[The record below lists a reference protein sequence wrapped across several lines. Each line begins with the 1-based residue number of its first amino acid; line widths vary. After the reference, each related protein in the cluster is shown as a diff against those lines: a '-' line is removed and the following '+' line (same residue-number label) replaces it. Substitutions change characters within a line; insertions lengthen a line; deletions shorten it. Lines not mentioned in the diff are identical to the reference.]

1 MLKTAGTAPPVRVA
15 VETAAV
21 SLVVVWI
28 DWYAYHLARF
38 RALIENRELGPTVAG
53 IELVGGA
60 GVHAGYKFREERSAS
75 LPVETLFPGAA
86 WQDVSGAALA
96 IRVWNRLNRLNP
108 SVVLI
113 PGYYTLPA
121 IAAALWARFKRR
133 RPVLMTE
140 STADDRPRH
149 WWKEAPKRLL
159 LHLLFDWA
167 VAGGASHR
175 RYLTHLGF
183 RSTRIA
189 RFYDVVDNAFFRERA
204 EALRKHY
211 RAEDFDL
218 PERYFLFVG
227 RLAAEKNVDELLAAY
242 LAYRRRGGA
251 WSLVLVGDGPRRQ
264 ALEAAAAASGFS
276 GIHFEGLKKSASLPQ
291 YYAFAGCF
299 VLPSRREPWGL
310 VVNEAM
316 ASGLPVIVSRQC
328 GCAEDLVADRG
339 NGFVFDAS
347 APGELENRLLAVS
360 TLSRRELGEMGARS
374 ANVIAR
380 FSPEAWAAEVA
391 RIANEKPL

>member
-1 MLKTAGTAPPVRVA
+1 MLKTELTTQPPRA
-15 VETAAV
+15 KNDRADV

-38 RALIENRELGPTVAG
+38 HALLDSRELGGRVTG

-60 GVHAGYKFREERSAS
+60 GVHAGYKFREERSVS

-86 WQDVSGAALA
+86 WQDISGLALAAAL
-96 IRVWNRLNRLNP
+96 WNRLNKINP

-121 IAAALWARFKRR
+121 IAAALWTKLKRR
-133 RPVLMTE
+133 RSVLMTE
-140 STADDRPRH
+140 STADDHPRH
-149 WWKEAPKRLL
+149 WWREAPKRFLL
-159 LHLLFDWA
+159 RSLFDWA
-167 VAGGASHR
+167 VAGGAPHR
-175 RYLTHLGF
+175 RYLTRLGF
-183 RSTRIA
+183 RSPRIA

-204 EALRKHY
+204 DALRKHY
-211 RAEDFDL
+211 RADDFDL

-227 RLAAEKNVDELLAAY
+227 RLAEEKNVGGLLDAY
-242 LAYRRRGGA
+242 LAYRRGGGT
-251 WSLVLVGDGPRRQ
+251 WSLVLVGDGPQREQ
-264 ALEAAAAASGFS
+264 LETAARSSGFA
-276 GIHFEGLKKSASLPQ
+276 GIHFEGFKKSADLPQ
-291 YYAFAGCF
+291 YYAFASCF

-328 GCAEDLVADRG
+328 GCAEDLVEPGG
-339 NGFVFDAS
+339 NGFVFDPA
-347 APGELENRLLAVS
+347 APGELESRLLGVS
-360 TLSRRELGEMGARS
+360 ALYPRDLCEMGERS
-374 ANVIAR
+374 AAIIAQ

-391 RIANEKPL
+391 LIANERPL

>member
-1 MLKTAGTAPPVRVA
+1 MLKTEIAMPPA
-15 VETAAV
+15 HVENESSAV

-38 RALIENRELGPTVAG
+38 QALLESRELAGPVAG
-53 IELVGGA
+53 IELVGGV
-60 GVHAGYKFREERSAS
+60 GVHAGYEFRELRSVS

-86 WQDVSGAALA
+86 WQDISGLTLATAL
-96 IRVWNRLNRLNP
+96 WNRLNRLNP

-121 IAAALWARFKRR
+121 IAAALWAKLKRR
-133 RPVLMTE
+133 RSVLMTE
-140 STADDRPRH
+140 STADDHPRH

-159 LHLLFDWA
+159 LRALFDWA

-175 RYLTHLGF
+175 RYLTRLGF
-183 RSTRIA
+183 RSRRIA

-211 RAEDFDL
+211 CAADFDL

-227 RLAAEKNVDELLAAY
+227 RLAAEKNVDGLLDAY
-242 LAYRRRGGA
+242 VAYRRAGGP
-251 WSLVLVGDGPRRQ
+251 WSLVVVGDGPERER
-264 ALEAAAAASGFS
+264 LEIAARSSGFS
-276 GIHFEGLKKSASLPQ
+276 GIHFEGLKKSGDLPQ
-291 YYAFAGCF
+291 YYAFASCF

-316 ASGLPVIVSRQC
+316 ASGLPVIVSRHC
-328 GCAEDLVADRG
+328 GCAEDLVTPGG
-339 NGFVFDAS
+339 NGFIFDPAAAS
-347 APGELENRLLAVS
+347 ELESRLTAVS
-360 TLSRRELGEMGARS
+360 ALSDRELCEMGTRS
-374 ANVIAR
+374 AALIAQ

-391 RIANEKPL
+391 RIAQGKPL